1 MQLSDV
7 TKSIKEWGVA
17 RGNSQAAIQ
26 LLSSGNYFEFKN
38 NYPTGSTAK
47 LHAYLGLNENL
58 NGLNIYIIPAQYDN
72 AEYVADIMQYITVC
86 KVLPELGNSHQ
97 IPETE
102 AKQRIAAWD
111 ADFNTWIPR
120 QIAQPDGLFQAFYI
134 PGDYMTQG
142 KNYDIYFALEAS
154 SSPTGF
160 TADLIVTEASQKV
173 VSYYDTV
180 RPVPPFD
187 VFESDFYLL
196 DIALATV

>member
-1 MQLSDV
+1 MQFTDII
-7 TKSIKEWGVA
+7 TSIKEWGTI
-17 RGNSQAAIQ
+17 RTQSQQAIQ
-26 LLSSGNYFEFKN
+26 LLSHGNYFKFEDK
-38 NYPTGSTAK
+38 YLTGSTAK
-47 LHAYLGLNENL
+47 LHAYIGLNEDR
-58 NGLNIYIIPAQYDN
+58 NGLNVYIIPVQYDS
-72 AEYVADIMQYITVC
+72 AEYLADIMQYITVC

-111 ADFNTWIPR
+111 ADYNTWTPR

-134 PGDYMTQG
+134 PGDYMAQG
-142 KNYDIYFALEAS
+142 KNYDIYFALETS

-160 TADLIVTEASQKV
+160 TADLIVTEASEKV

-187 VFESDFYLL
+187 VYESDFYLL
-196 DIALATV
+196 DVALATV